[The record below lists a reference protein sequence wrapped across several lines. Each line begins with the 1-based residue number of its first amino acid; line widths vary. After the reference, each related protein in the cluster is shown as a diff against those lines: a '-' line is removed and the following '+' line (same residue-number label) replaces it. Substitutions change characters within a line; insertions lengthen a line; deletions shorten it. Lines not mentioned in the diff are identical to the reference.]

1 MATPSEHFAAFR
13 QIDGLLREAA
23 TASACALAAHR
34 GGPAAADVE
43 GHLEHT
49 LDRLAWLHGRGTFEN
64 LSTEELFRSAIAS
77 QVHDARE
84 TGGTESAEALARAQA
99 LVDAARR
106 GNGLHIEGLAPVEPR
121 RGVYVDPL
129 RPAVEQQL
137 HKTRRPFMRWRN
149 GAMLVLTQRALEALR
164 TEGDHVDV
172 LFLDSDELL
181 DLEQRG
187 DPAALDAELARRL
200 SIARAAP
207 DHIGDVRAEYR
218 VRRLLHQSTLL
229 RNLRDRLAAAHAAA
243 HRALLPI
250 LAQQRAVLETA
261 LRAVPQVPSAAAEAL
276 DESIAQEQLLQ
287 TLVARWAV
295 EPDIAG
301 FGLRFRAV
309 ADAGTR
315 LADLQRHLP

>member
-23 TASACALAAHR
+23 AASARVLAAHR
-34 GGPAAADVE
+34 SGPAAADVG
-43 GHLEHT
+43 GHIEHS

-77 QVHDARE
+77 QVHEARE
-84 TGGTESAEALARAQA
+84 TDGAESTEALDRAQA

-121 RGVYVDPL
+121 RGVYVEPL
-129 RPAVEQQL
+129 RLEVEQRL

-149 GAMLVLTQRALEALR
+149 GAMLVLTQRDLQALR
-164 TEGDHVDV
+164 AEGDQVDV

-181 DLEQRG
+181 DLEQRN
-187 DPAALDAELARRL
+187 DPAGLDVELAQRL
-200 SIARAAP
+200 ALARAAP
-207 DHIGDVRAEYR
+207 DQVGDGRAEYR
-218 VRRLLHQSTLL
+218 VRRLLRQSTLL
-229 RNLRDRLAAAHAAA
+229 RNLRDRLAAEHPAA

-250 LAQQRAVLETA
+250 LAQQRTVLETA
-261 LRAVPQVPSAAAEAL
+261 LHALPQTPSVVADALNEAITL
-276 DESIAQEQLLQ
+276 EQ
-287 TLVARWAV
+287 TLRALVTRWAA

-315 LADLQRHLP
+315 LADLQRHRP